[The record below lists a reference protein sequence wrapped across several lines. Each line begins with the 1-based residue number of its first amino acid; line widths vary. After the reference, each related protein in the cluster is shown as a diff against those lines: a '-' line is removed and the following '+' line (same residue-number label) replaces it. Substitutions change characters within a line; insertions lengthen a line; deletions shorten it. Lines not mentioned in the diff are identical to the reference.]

1 MTQVLQISDTHLV
14 QEGALVSST
23 LDTAGPLRRLVVRI
37 TELQEEVGALD
48 AIIVSGDVSDD
59 GSPESYELFKSIL
72 SPLNLPTYAVPGNH
86 DQRASF
92 RTAFS
97 TAGYLPKS
105 GKLNWHKTLGHL
117 QIIGLDTLIEGQG
130 GGELDTETLDFLE
143 AQLRQLHGSPVI
155 CLLYTSDAAD
165 E

>member
-72 SPLNLPTYAVPGNH
+72 SPFNLC
-86 DQRASF
+86 
-92 RTAFS
+92 RT
-97 TAGYLPKS
+97 
-105 GKLNWHKTLGHL
+105 
-117 QIIGLDTLIEGQG
+117 
-130 GGELDTETLDFLE
+130 
-143 AQLRQLHGSPVI
+143 RQS
-155 CLLYTSDAAD
+155 
-165 E
+165 